1 MKRLLKYWYI
11 LPILLACLMIVACLM
26 YMLMIQSMKSSM
38 VIESTVSVLILIVL
52 IALPISWV
60 ILLIN
65 KQWKRSFFSFL
76 ATILVVC
83 VLGFPLSFLAME
95 SPDGFGK
102 DHPIPDGLECN
113 LPLVDDSCSTAPID
127 SIDTNNYLVVWNSFQ
142 GGVYKYDFYYGPLP
156 AGEVFLRCFEVTE
169 NIPLSEDEVEESSK
183 VCIDSTKSFTRL
195 VEKKEFHIYEGDWGD
210 YYAARVE
217 VWYRNGTTKQER
229 KLLEK
234 VYRVEG
240 WMR

>member
-76 ATILVVC
+76 VVC

-142 GGVYKYDFYYGPLP
+142 GGVYKYDFYYSPLP

-169 NIPLSEDEVEESSK
+169 NIPLSEDELEESSK

-210 YYAARVE
+210 YYADRVE